1 MNINKNGKSICF
13 VFIFLHS

>member
-1 MNINKNGKSICF
+1 MKMNKNGKSKCF